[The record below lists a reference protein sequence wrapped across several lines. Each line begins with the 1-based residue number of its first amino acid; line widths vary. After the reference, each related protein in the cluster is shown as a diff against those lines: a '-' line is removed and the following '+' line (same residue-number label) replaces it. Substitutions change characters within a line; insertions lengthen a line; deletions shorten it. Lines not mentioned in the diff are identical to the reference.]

1 MGDPD
6 SMSMA
11 RSYYARALKLNN
23 KNVRALYGFSLVCS
37 FILQLCAFEYLQ
49 GGSNKYQ
56 CYLVMDLIKH
66 FWYLIHVEQQKEA
79 VAV

>member
-11 RSYYARALKLNN
+11 WSYYARALKLNN

-37 FILQLCAFEYLQ
+37 FILQLCAFEYL
-49 GGSNKYQ
+49 
-56 CYLVMDLIKH
+56 
-66 FWYLIHVEQQKEA
+66 
-79 VAV
+79 